1 MHKIFLDFDS
11 DGDGMLNFGEFSCGI
26 LSIMTINQAT
36 LEKMF
41 NLMDLNKIGMVDE
54 NKFINFLSVKDPCYN
69 IVSH

>member
-1 MHKIFLDFDS
+1 MYKIFKEFDS
-11 DGDGMLNFGEFSCGI
+11 DGDGLLNFGEFSKGI
-26 LSIMTINQAT
+26 LNIMTINQAT

-54 NKFINFLSVKDPCYN
+54 NKFLNFLSVKDPSYN